1 MTNEPHSS
9 KEYVIWCDESI
20 KKGQFYSDFYGGILV
35 RSNHLKEVNDTFFT
49 LKQKLNYPNE
59 VKWQKITSNY
69 LDVYLSFVDAL
80 FDLIAA
86 DKVKIRIMFRQ
97 SAIEPKNL
105 TALQKE
111 NSFHLLYYQF
121 IKHAFGLRYS
131 NPSGEE
137 IYLRTYFD
145 KIPDT
150 VEKNELFK
158 NHIYA
163 LQSLDGFKNANIR
176 IRREDIVEVDSKKH
190 IELQMLDLVLGAISF
205 RLNDHHLLKEPG
217 KARRGKRTI
226 AKEKVYKRIQQRITE
241 VYPNFNIGI
250 TTGKQGGLDSI
261 WSMPYR
267 HWKFMPKEFNINPD
281 KYK

>member
-1 MTNEPHSS
+1 MMTEARGS

-111 NSFHLLYYQF
+111 HSFHLLYYQF

-150 VEKNELFK
+150 EEKNELFK

-205 RLNDHHLLKEPG
+205 RLNNHHLLKEPG
-217 KARRGKRTI
+217 KTRRGNRTI
-226 AKEKVYKRIQQRITE
+226 AKEKVYKRIQQRISE

-250 TTGKQGGLDSI
+250 TTGKQGALDSL